1 MNKKKIGIIIGATV
15 GALALGGIGLYFGTQ
30 ITSGGNSEQRVYVEQ
45 ISSIMS
51 VNAGMTN
58 RYNGVIESQNTYE
71 VNVDSSR
78 KIETIHVEVGQEITP
93 GQLLVTYDI
102 SEHEIQ
108 IQQANIEIE
117 SILNDIK
124 NYETQVIMKTQEFHY
139 APDWNKAYI
148 NAEIQNINNTIKQ
161 RQFDLE
167 SKQLDIVKLEKQ
179 MENATVVSEV
189 GGIVKAIHEKGVDQ
203 NGNVAPFMTIL
214 QSGEYR
220 VKGSIDE
227 QNIWTIAEGQ
237 PVIIRSR
244 VDETK
249 TWRGAI
255 ALIDTENP
263 QQNNNNYY
271 GGEESYSASKYPFY
285 IELETAEGLILG
297 QHVYIELDM
306 GQEEVKE
313 GIWIFSAYVVT
324 EEDTP
329 YVWVANSRN
338 RLEKREVEL
347 GEFDETLGNYQILS
361 GVTEE
366 DYICWPMEGLYEGV
380 TTVTNVEE
388 QYWIVEDEYI
398 EEDMMMDDSY
408 DMSFDTEVVEEM
420 E

>member
-58 RYNGVIESQNTYE
+58 RYNGVIESQDTYE
-71 VNVDSSR
+71 VRVDSAR
-78 KIETIHVEVGQEITP
+78 KIEKIHVEIGQEIVA
-93 GQLLVTYDI
+93 GQTLVSYDI
-102 SEHEIQ
+102 SEPQIQ
-108 IQQANIEIE
+108 IEQINLEIE
-117 SILNDIK
+117 GIHNDIK
-124 NYETQVIMKTQEFHY
+124 NYENQIVMKNQEYLYTDMWYH
-139 APDWNKAYI
+139 DYI
-148 NAEIQNINNTIKQ
+148 NAEIQNIKNTITQKQ
-161 RQFDLE
+161 LDLE
-167 SKQLDIVKLEKQ
+167 SKQLEIAKYEKQ

-189 GGIVKAIHEKGVDQ
+189 GGTVKEINEKGIDA
-203 NGNVAPFMTIL
+203 NGNSAPFMTIL

-249 TWRGAI
+249 TWRGVI

-271 GGEESYSASKYPFY
+271 GGGESYSASKYPFY
-285 IELETAEGLILG
+285 IELENAEGLILG

-313 GIWIFSAYVVT
+313 GVWIFSAYVVT

-347 GEFDETLGNYQILS
+347 GEFDEILGNYQILS

-380 TTVTNVEE
+380 TTVTNVED
-388 QYWIVEDEYI
+388 QYWIVEDEFM
-398 EEDMMMDDSY
+398 EEDMMMD